1 MDGYSSRNAETEP
14 MNAELARDLMIG
26 SRSRC
31 GKRQVEVEHVGL
43 NATLLQ
49 EKECLLGGVT
59 KCRQCLLSVVNKR
72 GTNEP
77 GNISSS

>member
-1 MDGYSSRNAETEP
+1 

-49 EKECLLGGVT
+49 EKDCLLGGVT
-59 KCRQCLLSVVNKR
+59 KCRQ
-72 GTNEP
+72 
-77 GNISSS
+77 